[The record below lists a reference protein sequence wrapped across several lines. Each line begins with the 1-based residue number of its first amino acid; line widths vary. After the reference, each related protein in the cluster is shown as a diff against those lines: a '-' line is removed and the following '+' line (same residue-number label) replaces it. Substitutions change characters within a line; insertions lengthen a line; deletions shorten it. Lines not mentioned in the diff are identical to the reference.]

1 MARTLTHAGT
11 PKRAIDLIPDIVDTC
26 ATCRKWIKPLPASV
40 ASVNVA
46 EEFNAAIEVD
56 LMFYLDHIILHC
68 ICRCTRWHA
77 AIEVKGRDTDT
88 LIEGLHDCWIR
99 IHGPP
104 KELLV
109 DGEGGIAEA
118 CKTAAFLDRNG
129 GSSTAERHCYGIRCT
144 VSTHNLQR
152 KIYETSLSS
161 TGSAKRSLQ
170 EIA

>member
-1 MARTLTHAGT
+1 M
-11 PKRAIDLIPDIVDTC
+11 
-26 ATCRKWIKPLPASV
+26 KPLPASV

-118 CKTAAFLDRNG
+118 YKTAAFLEAVIVSMI
-129 GSSTAERHCYGIRCT
+129 SSSLLNPFEVLCLPKRLYRH
-144 VSTHNLQR
+144 
-152 KIYETSLSS
+152 
-161 TGSAKRSLQ
+161 
-170 EIA
+170 